1 MDFVFTE
8 EIFKWL
14 IIGIIAIT
22 TVLIAPKIALI
33 MRQMSSKS
41 QKKLQQLDNEYIE
54 ELEHKVKQYKN
65 KANNM
70 ERPPTI
76 TGDPSELDA
85 ILPELFS
92 SFEQYAPRWLKP
104 FLGNKDTQKFL
115 IDYAQKNPE
124 KVSGMIQKM
133 IKKPKE
139 VLNSGGSPAE
149 NKEFQL
155 SV

>member
-1 MDFVFTE
+1 MLFEFTE
-8 EIFKWL
+8 EIFKWS
-14 IIGIIAIT
+14 IIGIIAFT
-22 TVLIAPKIALI
+22 TVIITPRIALI
-33 MRQMSSKS
+33 TRQMSSKS
-41 QKKLQQLDNEYIE
+41 QKKLQQLDLEYIE
-54 ELEHKVKQYKN
+54 ELEQRLKQYKN

-70 ERPPTI
+70 EKGPSI

-85 ILPELFS
+85 ILPELFG

-124 KVSGMIQKM
+124 KVQGIIQKM
-133 IKKPKE
+133 VKKTVNKD
-139 VLNSGGSPAE
+139 GGSE
-149 NKEFQL
+149 TTNKEFEL

>member
-14 IIGIIAIT
+14 IIGIVALT
-22 TVLIAPKIALI
+22 TVIISPRIALI

-41 QKKLQQLDNEYIE
+41 QKKLQQLDMEYID
-54 ELEHKVKQYKN
+54 ELEHRLKQYKN

-70 ERPPTI
+70 ERPPQI

-85 ILPELFS
+85 ILPEIFG
-92 SFEQYAPRWLKP
+92 SFEQYAPKWLKP
-104 FLGNKDTQKFL
+104 FLANKDTQKFL

-124 KVSGMIQKM
+124 KVGGILKKM
-133 IKKPKE
+133 VKKP
-139 VLNSGGSPAE
+139 NDNASGSQTDNPQS
-149 NKEFQL
+149 QL

>member
-1 MDFVFTE
+1 MQFILTE

-22 TVLIAPKIALI
+22 TVIIAPRIALI
-33 MRQMSSKS
+33 TRQLSSKS
-41 QKKLQQLDNEYIE
+41 QKKLQQLDLEYIA
-54 ELEHKVKQYKN
+54 ELEHRLKQYKN

-70 ERPPTI
+70 EKGPSI
-76 TGDPSELDA
+76 AGDPSELDA
-85 ILPELFS
+85 ILPELFG

-124 KVSGMIQKM
+124 KVQGIIQKM
-133 IKKPKE
+133 VKKTVSKD
-139 VLNSGGSPAE
+139 NGGSDTE
-149 NKEFQL
+149 NKGPEL

>member
-8 EIFKWL
+8 EIFKWI
-14 IIGIIAIT
+14 IIGIISIT
-22 TVLIAPKIALI
+22 TVITVPRIAMIL
-33 MRQMSSKS
+33 RQMSSKS
-41 QKKLQQLDNEYIE
+41 QKKLQQLDMEYIE
-54 ELEHKVKQYKN
+54 ELEHRLKQYKN

-124 KVSGMIQKM
+124 KVSGMLQKM
-133 IKKPKE
+133 
-139 VLNSGGSPAE
+139 VL
-149 NKEFQL
+149 KI
-155 SV
+155 

>member
-8 EIFKWL
+8 EIFRWSV
-14 IIGIIAIT
+14 IGVIAIT
-22 TVLIAPKIALI
+22 TIIIIPKIALI
-33 MRQMSSKS
+33 TRQLSSKS
-41 QKKLQQLDNEYIE
+41 QKKLQQLDLEYIE
-54 ELEHKVKQYKN
+54 ELEHRLKQYKN

-70 ERPPTI
+70 EKGPTV

-85 ILPELFS
+85 ILPELFG

-124 KVSGMIQKM
+124 KVSGIIQKM
-133 IKKPKE
+133 VKKK
-139 VLNSGGSPAE
+139 VDNNGGSE
-149 NKEFQL
+149 TNNLQSEL

>member
-1 MDFVFTE
+1 MVFELTE
-8 EIFKWL
+8 EIFKWS
-14 IIGIIAIT
+14 IIGIIAFT
-22 TVLIAPKIALI
+22 TVIITPRIALI
-33 MRQMSSKS
+33 TRQMSSKS

-133 IKKPKE
+133 VKKPKE
-139 VLNSGGSPAE
+139 LVNNGGSE
-149 NKEFQL
+149 TNDKEFQL

>member
-70 ERPPTI
+70 ERPPSI

-85 ILPELFS
+85 ILPELFG

-124 KVSGMIQKM
+124 KVSSMIQKM
-133 IKKPKE
+133 VKKPKE
-139 VLNSGGSPAE
+139 ALSSGGSDTT

>member
-1 MDFVFTE
+1 MEFVFTE

-14 IIGIIAIT
+14 IIGIIAIA
-22 TVLIAPKIALI
+22 TVIITPKIAQI
-33 MRQMSSKS
+33 SRQLSSKS
-41 QKKLQQLDNEYIE
+41 QKKLQALDLEYID
-54 ELEHKVKQYKN
+54 ELEHRLKQSKN
-65 KANNM
+65 KVNSM
-70 ERPPTI
+70 EQGPKV

-85 ILPELFS
+85 ILPELFG

-124 KVSGMIQKM
+124 KVSGIIQKM
-133 IKKPKE
+133 VKKQGTKD
-139 VLNSGGSPAE
+139 GGSE
-149 NKEFQL
+149 SGNQTSEL

>member
-1 MDFVFTE
+1 MLFEFTE
-8 EIFKWL
+8 EIFKWS
-14 IIGIIAIT
+14 IIGIIAFT
-22 TVLIAPKIALI
+22 TVIIAPKIALI
-33 MRQMSSKS
+33 TRQMSSKS
-41 QKKLQQLDNEYIE
+41 QKKLQQLDLEYIE
-54 ELEHKVKQYKN
+54 ELEHRLKQYKN

-70 ERPPTI
+70 EKGPTV

-85 ILPELFS
+85 ILPELFG

-124 KVSGMIQKM
+124 KVQGIIQKM
-133 IKKPKE
+133 VKKTVTKD
-139 VLNSGGSPAE
+139 GGSETA
-149 NKEFQL
+149 NKESEL

>member
-1 MDFVFTE
+1 MEFVFTE

-14 IIGIIAIT
+14 IIGIIAIA
-22 TVLIAPKIALI
+22 TVIITPKIAQI
-33 MRQMSSKS
+33 SRQLSSKS
-41 QKKLQQLDNEYIE
+41 QKKLQALDLEYID
-54 ELEHKVKQYKN
+54 ELEHRLKQSKN
-65 KANNM
+65 KVTSM
-70 ERPPTI
+70 EQGPKV

-85 ILPELFS
+85 ILPELFG

-124 KVSGMIQKM
+124 KVSGIIQKM
-133 IKKPKE
+133 VKKQGTKD
-139 VLNSGGSPAE
+139 GGSESGNQAD
-149 NKEFQL
+149 QL

>member
-1 MDFVFTE
+1 M
-8 EIFKWL
+8 
-14 IIGIIAIT
+14 
-22 TVLIAPKIALI
+22 
-33 MRQMSSKS
+33 
-41 QKKLQQLDNEYIE
+41 EYID
-54 ELEHKVKQYKN
+54 ELEHRLKQYKN

-124 KVSGMIQKM
+124 KVRGMLQKM
-133 IKKPKE
+133 VKPAKKDGTSE
-139 VLNSGGSPAE
+139 TG
-149 NKEFQL
+149 NKEFEI

>member
-1 MDFVFTE
+1 MEFIFTE

-14 IIGIIAIT
+14 IIGIVALTSIIIT
-22 TVLIAPKIALI
+22 PRIALI

-70 ERPPTI
+70 ERGPTV

-124 KVSGMIQKM
+124 KVSGIIQKM
-133 IKKPKE
+133 VKKQGGKD
-139 VLNSGGSPAE
+139 GGSE
-149 NKEFQL
+149 TNNQTSEL

>member
-1 MDFVFTE
+1 MIDPNPSFNAVNSVITGPN
-8 EIFKWL
+8 IL
-14 IIGIIAIT
+14 LMLPRIAH
-22 TVLIAPKIALI
+22 I
-33 MRQMSSKS
+33 MRQLSSKS

-54 ELEHKVKQYKN
+54 ELEYRLKQYKN

-70 ERPPTI
+70 EKGPTV

-85 ILPELFS
+85 ILPELFG

-124 KVSGMIQKM
+124 KVQGIIQKM
-133 IKKPKE
+133 VKKTVSKDGQ
-139 VLNSGGSPAE
+139 GGSEAS
-149 NKEFQL
+149 NNQSQL

>member
-1 MDFVFTE
+1 MLFEFTE
-8 EIFKWL
+8 EIFKWS
-14 IIGIIAIT
+14 IIGIIAFT
-22 TVLIAPKIALI
+22 TVIITPRIALI
-33 MRQMSSKS
+33 TRQMSSKS
-41 QKKLQQLDNEYIE
+41 QKKLQQLDLEYIE
-54 ELEHKVKQYKN
+54 ELEHRLKQYKN

-70 ERPPTI
+70 EKDPSI

-85 ILPELFS
+85 ILPELFG

-124 KVSGMIQKM
+124 KVQGIIQKM
-133 IKKPKE
+133 VKKTVNKD
-139 VLNSGGSPAE
+139 GGSE
-149 NKEFQL
+149 TTNKEFEL

>member
-1 MDFVFTE
+1 MLFEFTE
-8 EIFKWL
+8 EIFKWS
-14 IIGIIAIT
+14 IIGIIAFT
-22 TVLIAPKIALI
+22 TVIITPRIALI
-33 MRQMSSKS
+33 TRQMSSKS
-41 QKKLQQLDNEYIE
+41 QKKLQQLDLEYIE
-54 ELEHKVKQYKN
+54 ELEHRLKQYKN

-70 ERPPTI
+70 EKGPSI

-85 ILPELFS
+85 ILPELFG

-124 KVSGMIQKM
+124 KVQGIIQKM
-133 IKKPKE
+133 VKKTVSKD
-139 VLNSGGSPAE
+139 GGSE
-149 NKEFQL
+149 TTNKEFEL

>member
-1 MDFVFTE
+1 MLFEFTE
-8 EIFKWL
+8 EIFKWS
-14 IIGIIAIT
+14 IIGIIAFT
-22 TVLIAPKIALI
+22 TVIIAPKIALI
-33 MRQMSSKS
+33 TRQMSSKS
-41 QKKLQQLDNEYIE
+41 QKKLQQLDLEYIE
-54 ELEHKVKQYKN
+54 ELEHRLKQYKN

-70 ERPPTI
+70 EKGPTV

-85 ILPELFS
+85 ILPELFG

-124 KVSGMIQKM
+124 KVQGIIQKM
-133 IKKPKE
+133 VKKTVTKD
-139 VLNSGGSPAE
+139 GGSETA
-149 NKEFQL
+149 NKESEI

>member
-1 MDFVFTE
+1 M
-8 EIFKWL
+8 
-14 IIGIIAIT
+14 
-22 TVLIAPKIALI
+22 
-33 MRQMSSKS
+33 
-41 QKKLQQLDNEYIE
+41 EYID
-54 ELEHKVKQYKN
+54 ELEHRLKQYKN

-70 ERPPTI
+70 ERHPTI

-124 KVSGMIQKM
+124 KVSGMLQKM
-133 IKKPKE
+133 VKPAKKDGTSE
-139 VLNSGGSPAE
+139 TG
-149 NKEFQL
+149 NKEFEI

>member
-22 TVLIAPKIALI
+22 TVLITPKIALI

-70 ERPPTI
+70 ERPPSI

-85 ILPELFS
+85 ILPELFG
-92 SFEQYAPRWLKP
+92 SFEQYAPKWLKP

-124 KVSGMIQKM
+124 KVSSMIQKM
-133 IKKPKE
+133 VKKPKE
-139 VLNSGGSPAE
+139 VLSSGGSDTT

>member
-1 MDFVFTE
+1 MLFEFTE
-8 EIFKWL
+8 EIFKWS
-14 IIGIIAIT
+14 IIGIIAFT
-22 TVLIAPKIALI
+22 TVIITPRIALI
-33 MRQMSSKS
+33 TRQMSSKS
-41 QKKLQQLDNEYIE
+41 QKKLQQLDLEYIE
-54 ELEHKVKQYKN
+54 ELEHRLKQYKN

-70 ERPPTI
+70 EKGPSI

-85 ILPELFS
+85 ILPELFG

-124 KVSGMIQKM
+124 KVQGIIQKM
-133 IKKPKE
+133 VKKTVNKD
-139 VLNSGGSPAE
+139 GGSE
-149 NKEFQL
+149 TTNKEFEL